1 MEEIVQIILKKLPFL
16 LSRLWKLSTK
26 VTSLIGLS
34 SCSYIRV
41 SSCLFPSPFFVVL
54 VLTIKTH
61 TGRRKGRRRTKTTT
75 TRTKAKKLY
84 YYSSGFLK
92 LLFWPW
98 RTASEAS
105 MRAFAAVQY
114 LVTVPF
120 SLLLHIWTGRL
131 RNSVFNWNQRWLSIT
146 WHAGDGQ
153 VVRFYRWQQWHS
165 EEDEFKWNWVDD
177 WFCRWRHSGHRQAVE
192 HGNGW
197 GLVER
202 PLPASTTV
210 VDDYVEE
217 SVRGH
222 SSSHRLLVVSFQSTL
237 SLWSATLCSSGDKDR
252 PKGHSHEDN
261 MSNKMKR
268 FVSIKGVIDNLR

>member
-1 MEEIVQIILKKLPFL
+1 MKKTRKITLIYFENRFIYAWKPTARFLSFHIKKKNKKLFINQKTLWKLSLTALPALTLSTSYVKNHPTFNLCIWMEEIVQIILKKLPFL

-131 RNSVFNWNQRWLSIT
+131 RNSVLKSKNQTEI
-146 WHAGDGQ
+146 
-153 VVRFYRWQQWHS
+153 VRIVDIFRFDKFFLWQCHIAFS
-165 EEDEFKWNWVDD
+165 RIF
-177 WFCRWRHSGHRQAVE
+177 
-192 HGNGW
+192 
-197 GLVER
+197 
-202 PLPASTTV
+202 
-210 VDDYVEE
+210 
-217 SVRGH
+217 
-222 SSSHRLLVVSFQSTL
+222 
-237 SLWSATLCSSGDKDR
+237 SAL
-252 PKGHSHEDN
+252 
-261 MSNKMKR
+261 
-268 FVSIKGVIDNLR
+268 

>member
-1 MEEIVQIILKKLPFL
+1 MKIVNKGNFIDWSIIIFIHCHL
-16 LSRLWKLSTK
+16 
-26 VTSLIGLS
+26 V
-34 SCSYIRV
+34 Y
-41 SSCLFPSPFFVVL
+41 FPSPSFFVVL

-61 TGRRKGRRRTKTTT
+61 TGRRRRKTKTTILRGRRRKSC
-75 TRTKAKKLY
+75 RSH
-84 YYSSGFLK
+84 YYSSCFLK

-165 EEDEFKWNWVDD
+165 EDDEFKWNWVDD

-222 SSSHRLLVVSFQSTL
+222 SSHRLLVVSFQSTL